1 MQAAGLSWLSVSAL
15 LATLC
20 ALLPP
25 ASAQTG
31 RWDHAFSQSGRWE
44 QAFRNTGSQV
54 LGHAGPLPANGY
66 FPSGPQFSVF
76 DTGRLVS
83 GGFGFGYPGLPWCGG
98 VYSPYPLVIQAP
110 PLPRWRTSWG
120 GTGLLYPTIPLAG
133 SPWPEFAVVDA
144 WICSPIAPVCCS
156 GVWGAGPC
164 GGVFLFPVIQS
175 FSLRSMSVQVGPL
188 QVNSHQSPAAAVVPP
203 VAPPLVLQANAL
215 PPAFDPADPR
225 LLNFSAPPRRQIPAE
240 PAALQKLLPG
250 VAAQPVPEP
259 LNPAADP
266 AAKVQKVVADGGIVL
281 RGKRRLADHDKGN

>member
-1 MQAAGLSWLSVSAL
+1 MPFELRRLIWGPSMQAAGLSWLSVSAL

-20 ALLPP
+20 ALQPA
-25 ASAQTG
+25 ASAQIG

-44 QAFRNTGSQV
+44 QAFRNTGSQA
-54 LGHAGPLPANGY
+54 LGHAGPLHANGY

-83 GGFGFGYPGLPWCGG
+83 GDFGFGYPGLPWCGG
-98 VYSPYPLVIQAP
+98 VYNPYPLVIQAP
-110 PLPRWRTSWG
+110 PLPLWRTSWG
-120 GTGLLYPTIPLAG
+120 GTGVLYPTIPLAG
-133 SPWPEFAVVDA
+133 SPWPEFAAVDA

-175 FSLRSMSVQVGPL
+175 FSFRSMSV
-188 QVNSHQSPAAAVVPP
+188 
-203 VAPPLVLQANAL
+203 QANAL

-225 LLNFSAPPRRQIPAE
+225 LLNFTAPPRRQIPADLAAPQE
-240 PAALQKLLPG
+240 PLPG

-259 LNPAADP
+259 LDPAADP
-266 AAKVQKVVADGGIVL
+266 AAKVQKVLADGGIVL
-281 RGKRRLADHDKGN
+281 RGKRRLADRDKGN